1 MNRAAKKVLFG
12 AVLAGLF
19 LLPFFSWLSA
29 EPIPYRDPDGLFTVV
44 PPSGWKNDD
53 SGHMGKGV
61 VMKGPAGESGIEP
74 VVLLTYE
81 TAGIVTIDVMWHT
94 RLGQLRY
101 DLQSVKF
108 RSLEDHEDK
117 SPPYDQ
123 ARYSYRDQDRTYL
136 ADIRLV
142 MHDKRFFFMTAVAPE
157 EEFETNFPAFKAVFD
172 SFRPGGG
179 G

>member
-1 MNRAAKKVLFG
+1 MSRAAKKAFLGV
-12 AVLAGLF
+12 VLAGLF
-19 LLPFFSWLSA
+19 LLPFFSWLAA
-29 EPIPYRDPDGLFTVV
+29 EPAPYRDPDGLFTIV
-44 PPSGWKNDD
+44 PPNGWKNDD

-74 VVLLTYE
+74 VVHLICE
-81 TAGIVTIDVMWHT
+81 PAGIVTLDVMWHT
-94 RLGQLRY
+94 RLGQIRY
-101 DLQSVKF
+101 DLQRVKF
-108 RSLEDHEDK
+108 ISLEDHEDE
-117 SPPYDQ
+117 SPPYSQ